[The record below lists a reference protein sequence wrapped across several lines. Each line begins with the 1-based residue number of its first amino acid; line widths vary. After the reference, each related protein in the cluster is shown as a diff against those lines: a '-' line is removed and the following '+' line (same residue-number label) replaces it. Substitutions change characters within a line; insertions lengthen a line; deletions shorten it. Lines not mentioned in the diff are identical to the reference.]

1 MATIIFALRE
11 APWLGADRAIAWTKM
26 LTLAWALS
34 ALMLIV
40 ITRGGSTPDPWGRP
54 LATDFVSFWTA
65 AKLVLDGAPGSAWN
79 PIVHAAA
86 ERASFGPETGYAADY
101 YAFFYPPPFLLICLP
116 LALLPYGT
124 AVAIWL
130 VTTGAAYLAAIRALL
145 PPRWPA
151 VLVALAFPALLVNAE
166 HGQNGALSAALL
178 GVAALELDRRPRLAG
193 ASLGVLCF
201 KPQLAFLVV
210 PALVVARRWRSLAWA
225 AAMAGMLCLGS
236 IQVLGEVAWRGFLSN
251 AALAQNALQEG
262 WVAFAKLV
270 STFAAARLL
279 GMDLSTAWA
288 AQVVVSITAL
298 SVMLMVARGRP
309 GAPAEVATLAVAAC
323 LATPFV
329 LDYDLML
336 LAVPLAWLA
345 AEAERGGYLP
355 WEKLVLVAAFALP
368 LVARPLAMR
377 GGVPVAPLMLTVL
390 LGAVA
395 RRAHLVTTAPL
406 HAG

>member
-1 MATIIFALRE
+1 
-11 APWLGADRAIAWTKM
+11 
-26 LTLAWALS
+26 
-34 ALMLIV
+34 
-40 ITRGGSTPDPWGRP
+40 
-54 LATDFVSFWTA
+54 
-65 AKLVLDGAPGSAWN
+65 
-79 PIVHAAA
+79 
-86 ERASFGPETGYAADY
+86 
-101 YAFFYPPPFLLICLP
+101 
-116 LALLPYGT
+116 
-124 AVAIWL
+124 
-130 VTTGAAYLAAIRALL
+130 
-145 PPRWPA
+145 
-151 VLVALAFPALLVNAE
+151 
-166 HGQNGALSAALL
+166 
-178 GVAALELDRRPRLAG
+178 
-193 ASLGVLCF
+193 
-201 KPQLAFLVV
+201 
-210 PALVVARRWRSLAWA
+210 
-225 AAMAGMLCLGS
+225 
-236 IQVLGEVAWRGFLSN
+236 LGEVAWRGFLSN
-251 AALAQNALQEG
+251 APLAQNALQAG
-262 WVAFAKLV
+262 WIAFAKLV

-288 AQVVVSITAL
+288 AQVVVSITVL
-298 SVMLMVARGRP
+298 SVMLMVARRRP

-323 LATPFV
+323 LVTPFV